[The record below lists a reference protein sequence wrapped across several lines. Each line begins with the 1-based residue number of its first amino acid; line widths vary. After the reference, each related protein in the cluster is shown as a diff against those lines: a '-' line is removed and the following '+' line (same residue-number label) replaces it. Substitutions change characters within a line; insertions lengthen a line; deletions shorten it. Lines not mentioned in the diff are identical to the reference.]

1 MSLTLVSIV
10 GALLAA
16 FWCMRVWW
24 LNGQARH
31 KKTAEANELE
41 WLDELVREHE
51 AGTRDNSDYIRRLIR
66 SIKEEHEPSTALN
79 AQLEK
84 AQRVLDER
92 A

>member
-24 LNGQARH
+24 LNAKARH
-31 KKTAEANELE
+31 KKTADANELE

-51 AGTRDNSDYIRRLIR
+51 APGCVGHLFGFRF
-66 SIKEEHEPSTALN
+66 A
-79 AQLEK
+79 A
-84 AQRVLDER
+84 
-92 A
+92 